1 MLEGGSD
8 RRAARNMGRNSKKS
22 AWGNTCAFM
31 SACDGDKLEAFCVRP
46 LTCVCV
52 WMELLVG
59 AGAGMEHLLV
69 SIVLVTS
76 RL

>member
-1 MLEGGSD
+1 M
-8 RRAARNMGRNSKKS
+8 
-22 AWGNTCAFM
+22 FM

-46 LTCVCV
+46 LTCVRV
-52 WMELLVG
+52 RMELLVG